1 MAVSRYRLTIYDSK
15 LHAFLNT
22 PNSGDSKDLW
32 RYIERRLKLTVF
44 ASKRDVGVRTGA
56 LRASISGYHLGNSTG
71 QYAGVRAVRPYAL
84 MHHEGTR
91 PHLIKPNSAPQ
102 LVFMSKSRII
112 RTSIVHHPGTKP
124 NKFLSNNLGILA
136 GIAGPK

>member
-1 MAVSRYRLTIYDSK
+1 MAVPRYRLQIYDTK
-15 LHAFLNT
+15 LHLFLNT
-22 PNSGDSKDLW
+22 PNSGDRKDLW
-32 RYIERRLKLTVF
+32 KYIERHLKLTVF
-44 ASKRDVGVRTGA
+44 AAKRDVGVKTGA

-91 PHLIKPNSAPQ
+91 PHLIKPNSAPK

-112 RTSIVHHPGTKP
+112 RTSLVHHPGTKP
-124 NKFLSNNLGILA
+124 NPFLRKNLDILA
-136 GIAGPK
+136 GIRGPK